1 MCRPDWHI
9 ISRSAATLAR
19 WRPGSPRTSRRS
31 PASPMRTGGR
41 RCAHGRPPSWTRSP
55 DVVPPHHGPQSQRR
69 SSFSAHEKRR
79 APSLPSFEAVRAF
92 SARARSFSLRLVSPR
107 GALPLR
113 CSPVSVS
120 VSVSVCSEESR
131 RFRRHFRIREGHDQ
145 TRGKN
150 SGKQI
155 LTTFLEISRQD
166 FDFRYVTFLSARDVL
181 NVGFRRETFCFIG
194 LIGFLGFFRF
204 F

>member
-1 MCRPDWHI
+1 MCVADGTRRP
-9 ISRSAATLAR
+9 SMRAR
-19 WRPGSPRTSRRS
+19 TPTKLDSF
-31 PASPMRTGGR
+31 A
-41 RCAHGRPPSWTRSP
+41 RCRA
-55 DVVPPHHGPQSQRR
+55 PHHGPQSPRRPSCTAAAAAAAPSSR
-69 SSFSAHEKRR
+69 SS
-79 APSLPSFEAVRAF
+79 EAVCAF

-131 RFRRHFRIREGHDQ
+131 LFHGHFRIREGHDQ

-155 LTTFLEISRQD
+155 LTTLPGNFG
-166 FDFRYVTFLSARDVL
+166 ARLCFSVCDVHFGERRSQCRVFGERRSVL
-181 NVGFRRETFCFIG
+181 GFRQE
-194 LIGFLGFFRF
+194 RF
-204 F
+204 